1 MVQSQPRQIV
11 HTHKKMELQNRA
23 GGVVQRKDLKPHAP
37 LVVYHRISSKAAPVE
52 TKEGKLH
59 AGHRAWGTT
68 GRKSPLD
75 VLERNLTPSERCKQ
89 SSFEF

>member
-1 MVQSQPRQIV
+1 
-11 HTHKKMELQNRA
+11 
-23 GGVVQRKDLKPHAP
+23 
-37 LVVYHRISSKAAPVE
+37 VVYHRISSKAAPVE

>member
-11 HTHKKMELQNRA
+11 HTHTKMELQNRA

-37 LVVYHRISSKAAPVE
+37 LVIYHRISSKAAPVE

-59 AGHRAWGTT
+59 AGHRAWGDNRQEESP
-68 GRKSPLD
+68 GCAGKKSH
-75 VLERNLTPSERCKQ
+75 SQ
-89 SSFEF
+89 